1 MYQHLVKRALDIV
14 FSLLMM
20 PLVALVVL
28 VCGVFIKLEDGGSIF
43 YNAPRVGKNGRPFT
57 MYKLRSMKINAPDLV
72 MEDGS
77 TYNSSSDPRMTRIGA
92 FMRKTS
98 LDEFPQFVNVLQG
111 TMSVIGPRPDLAREV
126 QLYRGNEAQKL
137 NVLPGI
143 TGYAAVYGRN
153 ALAWRE
159 RLKLDVYYVEHQSF
173 ALDVRIFL
181 KTFTAIA
188 AQEGIYAQ
196 SDQQPA
202 GEQPAKVQGTKERGA
217 AHEAASAHESA
228 AAHEAAC
235 QQVPSQHAT
244 KNPTAAHSASQQ
256 ATAREAASYQD
267 CGNQTR
273 SQQAASAQ
281 VEGATSTASRSPF
294 SKR

>member
-1 MYQHLVKRALDIV
+1 MYQHVIKRALDII
-14 FSLLMM
+14 FSLCMM

-43 YNAPRVGKNGRPFT
+43 YNAPRVGKNGHPFT
-57 MYKLRSMKINAPDLV
+57 MYKLRSMNINAPDLV

-98 LDEFPQFVNVLQG
+98 LDEFPQFINVLQG
-111 TMSVIGPRPDLAREV
+111 TMSVIGPRPDLEREV
-126 QLYRGNEAQKL
+126 QLYRGNEARKL

-173 ALDVRIFL
+173 SLDVRIFL

-188 AQEGIYAQ
+188 AQDGIYAQ
-196 SDQQPA
+196 GDQQPVSLQSDTLNA
-202 GEQPAKVQGTKERGA
+202 DKPHKPHK
-217 AHEAASAHESA
+217 
-228 AAHEAAC
+228 
-235 QQVPSQHAT
+235 
-244 KNPTAAHSASQQ
+244 
-256 ATAREAASYQD
+256 
-267 CGNQTR
+267 
-273 SQQAASAQ
+273 
-281 VEGATSTASRSPF
+281 
-294 SKR
+294 KR